1 MKHLKFITSILMGM
15 ALMVTLSANAQSSQ
29 GDKLFQEGQ
38 KLQQTMTKASQN
50 AAIKKYVAAKTFY
63 TAASSKAMCDN
74 QIAICRKNIQSIGKP
89 TARSVRGGGTKDRRH
104 LDKENNKTEEAAQP
118 VVPAVKKL
126 TNVSLSLSEKRLD
139 FKAVPK
145 EGATQSVKVD
155 CNYDEWEIDKK
166 PEWVSVY
173 VSEDKKKLSVEAQ
186 ANETGE
192 ERSGVVTIKCGDKEE
207 DLVINQKKE
216 NTVGKVVGKIG
227 GLFKKKK

>member
-1 MKHLKFITSILMGM
+1 MKHLKFITSLLMGM
-15 ALMVTLSANAQSSQ
+15 AMLLTLPAKAQSSQ

-50 AAIKKYVAAKTFY
+50 AAIKKYAAAKTFY

-89 TARSVRGGGTKDRRH
+89 VIKPRSKPVRTHDDGNST
-104 LDKENNKTEEAAQP
+104 TEEVAQP
-118 VVPAVKKL
+118 VTPAVKKL
-126 TNVSLSLSEKRLD
+126 TNVSLALSEKRLD
-139 FKAVPK
+139 FKAMPK

-166 PEWVSVY
+166 PDWVTVY
-173 VSEDKKKLSVEAQ
+173 VSEDKKKFSVEAQ
-186 ANETGE
+186 ANSTGE